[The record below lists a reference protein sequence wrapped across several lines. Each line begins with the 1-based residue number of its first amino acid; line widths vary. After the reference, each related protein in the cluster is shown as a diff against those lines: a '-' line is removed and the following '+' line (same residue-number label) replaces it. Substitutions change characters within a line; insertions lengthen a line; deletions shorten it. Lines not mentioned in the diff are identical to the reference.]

1 MVNYFSFT
9 TKLGANADDWA
20 TIAPYRFGAISDGP
34 FWVTPEQLDK
44 ELDMEY
50 NGDPNAF
57 RIPAGEYKLT
67 VSLEPLTL
75 VIEKIAGPEPDVL
88 RGDVNKDGA
97 VTIGDVTAL
106 IDHLLSS
113 DLEEGEFFS
122 PDNADT
128 NLDETISIS
137 DVTTLIDYLLSGA
150 WPED

>member
-1 MVNYFSFT
+1 MTLDLENM
-9 TKLGANADDWA
+9 KL
-20 TIAPYRFGAISDGP
+20 Y
-34 FWVTPEQLDK
+34 
-44 ELDMEY
+44 
-50 NGDPNAF
+50 
-57 RIPAGEYKLT
+57 
-67 VSLEPLTL
+67 
-75 VIEKIAGPEPDVL
+75 IEKVGGEPEVL
-88 RGDVNKDGA
+88 RGDVNRDGA